1 MMNMIGKILSS
12 LVAFIFMGSNI
23 HTSDVAHFTKVGNY
37 NICDVNCENNKH
49 FVSHDNCDLC
59 NKNIRDDFVIT
70 KNKSLRNDYYSLFF
84 SHRIIISSGNS
95 NFIFNTRAPPSN
107 IS

>member
-37 NICDVNCENNKH
+37 NICDVDCENHEH

-59 NKNIRDDFVIT
+59 NKNVRDYFFIT
-70 KNKSLRNDYYSLFF
+70 KNKSLRNDYNSLFF
-84 SHRIIISSGNS
+84 NYHVIISSDNS
-95 NFIFNTRAPPSN
+95 NFLFNTRAPPSN

>member
-12 LVAFIFMGSNI
+12 LVAFVFMGSNI
-23 HTSDVAHFTKVGNY
+23 HTSDVAHFTKLGNY

-70 KNKSLRNDYYSLFF
+70 KNNSFSNDYYSLFF

-107 IS
+107 VS